1 MRSIKHLYLL
11 VVLEKHMNLSNK
23 LTKLLDVDYPI
34 VQAPMG
40 GESTPEMAIAVSNA
54 GGLGGLGCSSMSLQ
68 DIEKSVKKIRAGTNR
83 SFNLNFFTHP
93 EPHENPDTNAK
104 TRARLEP
111 FYNELGITDI
121 PTHGKDPYGTFT
133 EEKLNLMLDLRPK
146 VVSFHFGLPADG
158 MVQTLQEAGIIIMCS
173 ATTVEEAVWLDEA
186 GVDVIIAQGWEAGG
200 HRGTFCVSH
209 EDFGVGTLA
218 LVPQMVDAVNK
229 PVIASGGI
237 ADGRGIAATFILGAM
252 GVQLG
257 TAFLSCP
264 EANISD
270 SWREALSNASDADT
284 RLTSAFSGRPARA
297 KNNRYIATMSQVR
310 SDFPDFP
317 TMYDFSG
324 PLEQACLDG
333 NANGLEFFLYGQA
346 ASLNRL
352 LPAADLVQLLVEETR
367 NALNSRFE

>member
-1 MRSIKHLYLL
+1 MR
-11 VVLEKHMNLSNK
+11 LSND
-23 LTKLLDVDYPI
+23 LTELLGIDCPI

-68 DIEKSVKKIRAGTNR
+68 EIDESVNKIRSGTNR

-93 EPHENPDTNAK
+93 EPQENPDTNAK

-111 FYNELGITDI
+111 FYGELGITDI
-121 PTHGKDPYGTFT
+121 PTHGEDRYGTFT
-133 EEKLNLMLDLRPK
+133 EEKLNLMLDIRPK

-158 MVQTLQEAGIIIMCS
+158 MAQTLQEAGVIIMCS
-173 ATTVEEAVWLDEA
+173 ATTVEESVWLDEA
-186 GVDVIIAQGWEAGG
+186 GADVIIAQGWEAGG
-200 HRGTFCVSH
+200 HRGTFGISH

-218 LVPQMVDAVNK
+218 LVPQIVDAVSK

-237 ADGRGIAATFILGAM
+237 ADGRGIAATLILGAM

-264 EANISD
+264 EANITD
-270 SWREALSNASDADT
+270 RWREALSNARDADT
-284 RLTSAFSGRPARA
+284 RLTPAFSGRPARA
-297 KNNRYIATMSQVR
+297 KNNRYIEAMSQAR
-310 SDFPDFP
+310 LDFPDFP

-324 PLEQACLDG
+324 PLEQACLNDD
-333 NANGLEFFLYGQA
+333 ANGFEFFLYGQA
-346 ASLNRL
+346 ASLNRS
-352 LPAADLVQLLVEETR
+352 LPAADLVRLLVEETR
-367 NALNSRFE
+367 SALNSRFE